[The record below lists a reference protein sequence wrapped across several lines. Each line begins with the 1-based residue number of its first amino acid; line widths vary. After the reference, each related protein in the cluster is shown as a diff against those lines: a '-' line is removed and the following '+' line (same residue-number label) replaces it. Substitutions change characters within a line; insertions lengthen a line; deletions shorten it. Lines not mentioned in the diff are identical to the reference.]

1 MLWGIKLAL
10 AVPLSFFA
18 FATAQPATCGGNPDA
33 TTWYTNAIDNTFPKA
48 LADYTAAVD
57 AFPSAN
63 ATPED
68 IDVFRD
74 CENAPMAVATLF
86 NSTSKVQA
94 LFPQLSKIMS
104 AVSRFEPQVLAQ
116 GRGGH
121 WAIYQTLD
129 LLAYNMWYVFTK
141 CYNIWIHRR
150 WVTALPALTYLASTG
165 IGILILVSQSSSAV
179 YTTALVYESAYAF
192 LTVSTNLLITS
203 LISFYLLNER
213 RKFFAFLPPKELK
226 MYTGV
231 VAVLIESGLPLTIF
245 GIVYAASLVV
255 DPAKGSPEGANERYA
270 ANFVM
275 FDIFG
280 YLFYAFTVSNPRPY
294 V

>member
-1 MLWGIKLAL
+1 MLWGVKLAL
-10 AVPLSFFA
+10 AVPLSLFA

-94 LFPQLSKIMS
+94 LFPQLSKIMN

-129 LLAYNMWYVFTK
+129 LLSYNMWYVFTK
-141 CYNIWIHRR
+141 YVRELALGKPSALEDAFMKYYNAVEATRAQYYRR
-150 WVTALPALTYLASTG
+150 EYG
-165 IGILILVSQSSSAV
+165 
-179 YTTALVYESAYAF
+179 
-192 LTVSTNLLITS
+192 N
-203 LISFYLLNER
+203 
-213 RKFFAFLPPKELK
+213 PP
-226 MYTGV
+226 
-231 VAVLIESGLPLTIF
+231 S
-245 GIVYAASLVV
+245 
-255 DPAKGSPEGANERYA
+255 
-270 ANFVM
+270 
-275 FDIFG
+275 
-280 YLFYAFTVSNPRPY
+280 RP
-294 V
+294 

>member
-1 MLWGIKLAL
+1 M
-10 AVPLSFFA
+10 
-18 FATAQPATCGGNPDA
+18 
-33 TTWYTNAIDNTFPKA
+33 YDNTE
-48 LADYTAAVD
+48 LDYTY
-57 AFPSAN
+57 
-63 ATPED
+63 
-68 IDVFRD
+68 
-74 CENAPMAVATLF
+74 L
-86 NSTSKVQA
+86 
-94 LFPQLSKIMS
+94 
-104 AVSRFEPQVLAQ
+104 
-116 GRGGH
+116 
-121 WAIYQTLD
+121 QTLS
-129 LLAYNMWYVFTK
+129 ARSTFA
-141 CYNIWIHRR
+141 NIS
-150 WVTALPALTYLASTG
+150 LTMIEIG

-280 YLFYAFTVSNPRPY
+280 YLFYAFTVSRPEHMSNHTIILADD
-294 V
+294 